1 MYMYIMILPSLIE
14 LCVITLR
21 LQEDHD
27 KMKQLD
33 NTNSSVRFTLDQAK
47 QVIIEKRVEW
57 KKEEKGDRWNERER
71 GSGREL
77 LLFEYCI

>member
-47 QVIIEKRVEW
+47 QVIIEKRVE
-57 KKEEKGDRWNERER
+57 
-71 GSGREL
+71 
-77 LLFEYCI
+77 